1 MWSKMGILSILDL
14 QFEIVTT
21 ELSTSTP
28 MMIQRNSSISG
39 LRNGTGANRLLSLPV
54 PAALLQFTILL
65 LLDFFSPSTF
75 ALPVDSK
82 IVFTSSNWPIIIIDT
97 FGKPIQDQYRT
108 DAAMKII
115 YNGKGVRNNVT
126 DPANNYDGRIAIELR
141 GSSSI
146 AYPKKG
152 YRFETQNESGDNL
165 NVSLIGMP
173 KENDW
178 ILYGPYD
185 DQSLIRNVLAYR
197 LSNDI
202 GRYASRTRFCELVLN
217 GDYRGLYVLMEKIK
231 QDKNR
236 VKISQMDSTDTTGDA
251 VTGGYIIKIDKEE
264 GENVGGWWSD
274 HNIFYQYHEPKADDI
289 VPEQKYYIKEYVN
302 RFETAM
308 LRDNAADSATG
319 YPRYIDVASFVD
331 HFILNEFCKNIDA
344 YRISFYMFKDR
355 DSRGGKLNAG
365 PIWDFNLSLGKTWY
379 PEDAYRVDEWE
390 IDHNDYKPNDWPKV
404 PFWWEQLG
412 HNPDFGRLVESRWR
426 GLRQSVL
433 REDSLYHR
441 IDLLVDSLA
450 EARVRNFER
459 WPETAQSHSYAQ
471 EILMLK
477 QWISKRIAWIEANL
491 GELTTVSNDVE
502 GERPQYFCL
511 EQNYPNPFNPS
522 TSISYQLAAVSFV
535 DVSIYNTLGQKVA
548 TLVSEQ
554 QPAGNYHVI
563 WEAGGFS
570 AGVYSCR
577 LQADGFEQTRK
588 LLLLR

>member
-1 MWSKMGILSILDL
+1 MIQKNSVISDPRNGNGANLFFRLSITPSVPL
-14 QFEIVTT
+14 QFCLFLFVNFSLLT
-21 ELSTSTP
+21 
-28 MMIQRNSSISG
+28 IS
-39 LRNGTGANRLLSLPV
+39 
-54 PAALLQFTILL
+54 
-65 LLDFFSPSTF
+65 
-75 ALPVDSK
+75 ALPANSK
-82 IVFTSSNWPIIIIDT
+82 VTFTSSNWPIVIIDT
-97 FGKPIQDQYRT
+97 FGKPIQDLYRT
-108 DAAMKII
+108 DAVMKII
-115 YNGKGVRNNVT
+115 YNGKGVRNNVS

-152 YRFETQNESGDNL
+152 YRFETQNASGDNL

-178 ILYGPYD
+178 ILYGPHD

-202 GRYASRTRFCELVLN
+202 ERYASRTRFCELVLN
-217 GDYRGLYVLMEKIK
+217 GDYRGLYVLLEKIK

-236 VKISQMDSTDTTGDA
+236 VKITEMDSAAITGDA
-251 VTGGYIIKIDKEE
+251 VTGGYVIKFDKEE

-289 VPEQKYYIKEYVN
+289 MPEQKYYIKDYVN
-302 RFETAM
+302 RFETTM
-308 LRDNAADSATG
+308 LRDNAADSTTG
-319 YPRYIDVASFVD
+319 YPLYIDVASFID

-355 DSRGGKLNAG
+355 DIKGGKLNAG

-390 IDHNDYKPNDWPKV
+390 IDHNHYKPNDWPKV

-412 HNPDFGRLVESRWR
+412 HNPEFGKRVEIRWR
-426 GLRQSVL
+426 ELRQTVL
-433 REDSLYHR
+433 RQDSLFHR
-441 IDLLVDSLA
+441 VDLLVDSLA

-459 WPETAQSHSYAQ
+459 WPETAQAHSYAQ
-471 EILMLK
+471 EIQMLK
-477 QWISKRIAWIEANL
+477 QWINNRINWIEANL
-491 GELTTVSNDVE
+491 GKLTTVSNDPE

-511 EQNYPNPFNPS
+511 EQNYPNPFKPS
-522 TSISYQLAAVSFV
+522 TVISYQLAETTASQRLAADSFV
-535 DVSIYNTLGQKVA
+535 DVSIYNPLGQKVA
-548 TLVSEQ
+548 TLVSGKQ
-554 QPAGNYHVI
+554 RAGYYSVI
-563 WEAGGFS
+563 WEASGFS
-570 AGVYSCR
+570 SGVYFCR
-577 LQADGFEQTRK
+577 LQASGFEQTRK